1 MRKTF
6 VMRALLLM
14 TIFFLMNFFTLSTVK
29 TYADAPVKV
38 ITYKYKDLD
47 FLTFPQLSKL
57 NNKTAQNK
65 INAIFNKHIQ
75 NSYYNFQKLKKS
87 MEKIQGEPLCKEAP
101 SACQY
106 EYNSSYKVLFNKDH
120 KISILMYDY
129 QFSGGA
135 HGNTI
140 VTAYNFNTENGKQ
153 YKLDDI
159 IIKDNSYAKISN
171 YVKEYI
177 KKHPDVFFTDS
188 ETLNALKVTKDHAFY
203 FVDDG
208 IALLFQSYEIAPYSS
223 GQPVIIIP
231 STIYH

>member
-14 TIFFLMNFFTLSTVK
+14 SIFFLMNFFTLSTVK

-57 NNKTAQNK
+57 INKTAQNK

-75 NSYYNFQKLKKS
+75 NSYDNFQNLKKS

-159 IIKDNSYAKISN
+159 IIKENSYAKISN

-177 KKHPDVFFTDS
+177 QKHPDVFFTDS